1 MTNTT
6 THTACTYMGNALAP
20 CGCATVLGKSYCAEH
35 VFLVY
40 KQGTARARRVKDA
53 RVAAAV
59 WDLEAEFNAAV
70 EELIAEGYDFA
81 EPTWDC
87 VDELE
92 AVG

>member
-6 THTACTYMGNALAP
+6 SLDSCAYLGNNITP
-20 CGCATVLGKSYCAEH
+20 CGCATVLGKSYCLEH
-35 VFLVY
+35 IFLVY
-40 KQGTARARRVKDA
+40 KQGTARARRKKDL

-70 EELIAEGYDFA
+70 EELIAEGYNFE

-87 VDELE
+87 SSELE
-92 AVG
+92 A